1 MDGYLA
7 RPLVF
12 LVQLGF
18 GLYTLVVLLRFLLQV
33 VRADFHNPVSQ
44 FVVRLTAPLLKPLR
58 RAVPPVGRYDTA
70 SVVLAWLL
78 KSAELAIIGA
88 LIGAGS
94 NVPLVLLWALPALVS
109 LTINVFL
116 FAVLIVVIL
125 SWINPQGYSPA
136 LLILHRLTSP
146 ILEPARR
153 LVPPVGG
160 LDLSPMLVMAGLY
173 LLEML
178 VVPPLM
184 QATGAPGWV
193 SAL

>member
-1 MDGYLA
+1 MDAYLA

-12 LVQLGF
+12 LVQVAF
-18 GLYTLVVLLRFLLQV
+18 GLYSIVVLLRFLLQV
-33 VRADFHNPVSQ
+33 VGADFHNPVSQ
-44 FVVRLTAPLLKPLR
+44 LVVRLTGPLVRPLR
-58 RAVPPVGRYDTA
+58 RVVPAAGRYDTA
-70 SVVLAWLL
+70 SLVLLWLV
-78 KSAELAIIGA
+78 KSVELALIGI
-88 LIGAGS
+88 LIGAGTGI
-94 NVPLVLLWALPALVS
+94 PLVLLWALPALVS

-125 SWINPQGYSPA
+125 SWVNPQGYNPA

-153 LVPPVGG
+153 LLPPIGG
-160 LDLSPMLVMAGLY
+160 LDLSPMLVMVGLY

-178 VVPPLM
+178 VVPPVM
-184 QATGAPGWV
+184 QMTGAPGWV

>member
-1 MDGYLA
+1 MDAYLT
-7 RPLVF
+7 RPVVF
-12 LVQLGF
+12 LIQVVF

-58 RAVPPVGRYDTA
+58 RIVPAVGRYDTA
-70 SVVLAWLL
+70 SLVLAWLL
-78 KSAELAIIGA
+78 KSVELVIIGV
-88 LIGAGS
+88 LIGVGS
-94 NVPLVLLWALPALVS
+94 GIPIVLLWALPALVS

-116 FAVLIVVIL
+116 FAVLVVVIL
-125 SWINPQGYSPA
+125 SWVNPQGYHPA

-146 ILEPARR
+146 LLAPARR
-153 LVPPVGG
+153 LMPPIGG
-160 LDLSPMLVMAGLY
+160 LDLSPVVVMVGLY
-173 LLEML
+173 QLEML

-184 QATGAPGWV
+184 QLTGAPGWV

>member
-1 MDGYLA
+1 MDAYLA

-12 LVQLGF
+12 LVQVAF
-18 GLYTLVVLLRFLLQV
+18 GLYSVVVLLRFLLQV
-33 VRADFHNPVSQ
+33 VGADFHNPVSQ
-44 FVVRLTAPLLKPLR
+44 FVVRLTGPLLAPLR
-58 RAVPPVGRYDTA
+58 RVVPAAGRYDTA
-70 SVVLAWLL
+70 SLVLLWLV
-78 KSAELAIIGA
+78 KSVELA
-88 LIGAGS
+88 LIGVLIG
-94 NVPLVLLWALPALVS
+94 VGTGIPRVLLWALPALVS

-125 SWINPQGYSPA
+125 SWINPQGYNPA

-146 ILEPARR
+146 VLEPARR
-153 LVPPVGG
+153 LLPPVAG
-160 LDLSPMLVMAGLY
+160 LDLSPVLVMIGLY

-184 QATGAPGWV
+184 QMTGAPAWV

>member
-1 MDGYLA
+1 MDAYLT
-7 RPLVF
+7 RPVVF
-12 LVQLGF
+12 LIQVVF

-58 RAVPPVGRYDTA
+58 RIVPAVGRYDTA
-70 SVVLAWLL
+70 SLVLAWLL
-78 KSAELAIIGA
+78 KSVELVIIGV
-88 LIGAGS
+88 LIGVGS
-94 NVPLVLLWALPALVS
+94 GIPIVLLWALPALVS

-116 FAVLIVVIL
+116 FAVLVVVIL
-125 SWINPQGYSPA
+125 SWVNPQGYHPA

-146 ILEPARR
+146 LLAPARR
-153 LVPPVGG
+153 LMPPIGG
-160 LDLSPMLVMAGLY
+160 LDLSPVVVMVGLY

-184 QATGAPGWV
+184 QLTGAPGWV

>member
-1 MDGYLA
+1 MDAYLT

-12 LVQLGF
+12 LIQVAF
-18 GLYTLVVLLRFLLQV
+18 GLYTLVVVLRFLLQV

-44 FVVRLTAPLLKPLR
+44 FIVRVTAPVLRPLR
-58 RAVPPVGRYDTA
+58 RVIPAAGRYDSA
-70 SVVLAWLL
+70 SLVLAWLL
-78 KSAELAIIGA
+78 KSVELAIVGG
-88 LIGAGS
+88 LIGASGI
-94 NVPLVLLWALPALVS
+94 VPVVALWALPALVS
-109 LTINVFL
+109 LVINVFL

-125 SWINPQGYSPA
+125 SWISPQGYNPA

-146 ILEPARR
+146 LLEPARR
-153 LVPPVGG
+153 LLPPIGG
-160 LDLSPMLVMAGLY
+160 LDLSPMLVMVGLY

-184 QATGAPGWV
+184 QLTGAPGWV